1 MAGTECP
8 GTPGT
13 DGWQRG
19 APGFT
24 VRMSCVESTHEDHH
38 GVILT

>member
-19 APGFT
+19 APEFKIRGYP
-24 VRMSCVESTHEDHH
+24 EWE
-38 GVILT
+38 G